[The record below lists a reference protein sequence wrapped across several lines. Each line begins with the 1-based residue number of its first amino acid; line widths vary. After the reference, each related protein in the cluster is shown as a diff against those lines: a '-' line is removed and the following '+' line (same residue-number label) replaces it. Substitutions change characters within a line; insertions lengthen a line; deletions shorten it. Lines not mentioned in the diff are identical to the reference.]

1 VLIYLLM
8 GWLVVIAFK
17 PLLSKMPRPGMLWL
31 LAGGLSY
38 TLGVIF
44 YVWKK
49 LPYHHAVWHLFVLA
63 GGICHYFAILFYV
76 LP

>member
-1 VLIYLLM
+1 M
-8 GWLVVIAFK
+8 GWLVVIAAK
-17 PLLSKMPRPGMLWL
+17 PLLAQVPQPGLLWL

-38 TLGVIF
+38 TLGVLF
-44 YVWKK
+44 YLVEKTSRITM
-49 LPYHHAVWHLFVLA
+49 PFGTCFVLA